1 MTSTRPRLAGT
12 ATLAAL
18 ALVAA
23 LLAYL
28 PTATAQPELDT
39 SGPLAFTGS
48 VTDLRTLD
56 DVTVVVSI
64 EPPSDRLATLRTG
77 VGVSL
82 HRLPPSAV
90 RTAGNRFAVVLDPAT
105 VPDAHVSRD
114 GKVNFEVDVY
124 DPVTS
129 QRAATSTTVRRVT
142 YDRAQVWAD
151 ALQVVSAQ
159 AGKGSAGTVKAPRLT
174 TADLGRKDGAT
185 TLAQVTAELASR
197 LPALTTTM
205 QPAGPAAPAG
215 ARTAD
220 PDSAAATAAAAGA
233 ICAFAPNVPTRR
245 RWATVGTSYPVGK
258 HTSKLLYSSRTESE
272 FGVGCL
278 VRRGCVLDRRWQ
290 QDPRRRLGPELPL
303 LQHDP
308 VLPDPGRVPAQHLL
322 QLPGLR
328 DQPEVEAGPAARLH
342 QVPPAL
348 QPPELEDVRA
358 CQDSGRWYRGRVRG
372 NDYRLSFGVKFKKV
386 LGIDLSTRRAYSE
399 DASLWYYSPVKRRLC
414 GNDDEAGYASKIRER
429 FKK

>member
-142 YDRAQVWAD
+142 YDQAQVWAD

-272 FGVGCL
+272 FGVGVSFDEGASWTAGGNRTLDDDWGQNFRYSSTIRSYRIQVEYRLNICYNSQGYETSRKWKP
-278 VRRGCVLDRRWQ
+278 VRQPGYTRSH
-290 QDPRRRLGPELPL
+290 RLSSRPNWKTCGP
-303 LQHDP
+303 
-308 VLPDPGRVPAQHLL
+308 VS
-322 QLPGLR
+322 
-328 DQPEVEAGPAARLH
+328 
-342 QVPPAL
+342 
-348 QPPELEDVRA
+348 
-358 CQDSGRWYRGRVRG
+358 SGRWYRGRVRG